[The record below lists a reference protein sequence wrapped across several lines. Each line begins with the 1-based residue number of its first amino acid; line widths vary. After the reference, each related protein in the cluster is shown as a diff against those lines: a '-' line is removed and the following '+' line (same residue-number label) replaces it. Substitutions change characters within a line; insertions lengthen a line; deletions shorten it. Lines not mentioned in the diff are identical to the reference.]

1 MHRKKTEIALI
12 KKYGLLLPGT
22 SRGARDPAVS
32 TAWEPPETAW
42 QGSRLA
48 IEPGRGIGPLELG
61 MASGKILEAL
71 RRLYTGLGL
80 PPGKFLISGHPGQE
94 KGECRYQAGDLFAMV
109 LYQEG
114 RAAEIGIGSSLRTH
128 IPITLYGMDCFRMP
142 AEALLEALKAY
153 GPHIFQ
159 GADEELGTEYAF
171 PSLGL
176 RLWREGAFHP
186 KLLSDAAYVSGMSAV
201 LEEEYKYRYFE
212 LAFVSR

>member
-22 SRGARDPAVS
+22 SRGARDPVVS

-61 MASGKILEAL
+61 MSPGKILEAL

-80 PPGKFLISGHPGQE
+80 PPARLLISGHPGQE
-94 KGECRYQAGDLFAMV
+94 EEECRYQAGNLFAMV

-114 RAAEIGIGSSLRTH
+114 WAAEIGIGSSLRAH
-128 IPITLYGMDCFRMP
+128 IPITLYP
-142 AEALLEALKAY
+142 
-153 GPHIFQ
+153 
-159 GADEELGTEYAF
+159 
-171 PSLGL
+171 
-176 RLWREGAFHP
+176 
-186 KLLSDAAYVSGMSAV
+186 
-201 LEEEYKYRYFE
+201 
-212 LAFVSR
+212 

>member
-22 SRGARDPAVS
+22 TRGSCDPAVS

-80 PPGKFLISGHPGQE
+80 
-94 KGECRYQAGDLFAMV
+94 
-109 LYQEG
+109 
-114 RAAEIGIGSSLRTH
+114 
-128 IPITLYGMDCFRMP
+128 
-142 AEALLEALKAY
+142 
-153 GPHIFQ
+153 
-159 GADEELGTEYAF
+159 
-171 PSLGL
+171 

-186 KLLSDAAYVSGMSAV
+186 KLLLDAAYIEGMSAV

>member
-22 SRGARDPAVS
+22 SRGARDPVVS

-48 IEPGRGIGPLELG
+48 IEPGRGIGPLKLG
-61 MASGKILEAL
+61 MSPDAFLQAL
-71 RRLYTGLGL
+71 RQLYTGLGL

-94 KGECRYQAGDLFAMV
+94 EGECRYQAGDLFAMV
-109 LYQEG
+109 LYQAG
-114 RAAEIGIGSSLRTH
+114 QAAEIGIGSSLRAH
-128 IPITLYGMDCFRMP
+128 VPITLYGMDCFRMP

-153 GPHIFQ
+153 GPCTFQ
-159 GADEELGTEYAF
+159 GVDEELGTEYAF